1 MVVPNANHL
10 PGDIRMMPRSSKFA
24 IAILLIGL
32 VTIFQD
38 IQLDHLD
45 DGSSYNVDD
54 DYMSPDKYSS
64 TNTNEDDLTAL
75 EPSLRSRCQIVY
87 LLGVEGTMHHGV
99 EPIIATLAAS
109 QIDRESGKPYAVHSK
124 SKDLRYGL
132 FAPTGSRLGFEE
144 PPAMDDPRL
153 VKKVISAICPNDGR
167 KHIVIEAASFPCG
180 GKFRVSR
187 GNGSRAWREMT
198 PEAIAN
204 SELALEHPTNLY
216 KFYDAYHKYVDVKF
230 IVLHRPFLE
239 TIASHRTWD
248 TGPIPHSNIIQGFLI
263 LHRRFLDLHKTD
275 TITGERVWTAV
286 HVEKL
291 SVKYH
296 GLWHNRKDR
305 KQAFEARKDM
315 IRSVA
320 TFLGWPR
327 VECKVCFNS
336 WKDSKTD
343 YSQVFEPKILQIL
356 MDHEES
362 LNDVWPPTG

>member
-1 MVVPNANHL
+1 MKSYKLISRNA
-10 PGDIRMMPRSSKFA
+10 KFA

-38 IQLDHLD
+38 IQLDNLN

-54 DYMSPDKYSS
+54 DDYMSADKYISP
-64 TNTNEDDLTAL
+64 L
-75 EPSLRSRCQIVY
+75 EVKDASDPEMSPRSRCQIVY

-109 QIDRESGKPYAVHSK
+109 QTDPETGLAYAVHSK

-144 PPAMDDPRL
+144 PPPMDDPSL
-153 VKKVISAICPNDGR
+153 VKKVVSAICPNDGR
-167 KHIVIEAASFPCG
+167 RHIVIEAASFPCG

-187 GNGSRAWREMT
+187 GNGSRAWRQMT

-216 KFYDAYHKYVDVKF
+216 KFYNAYSQHADVKF
-230 IVLHRPFLE
+230 IALHRPFLE

-263 LHRRFLDLHKTD
+263 LHSRFLDTHKID
-275 TITGERVWTAV
+275 PISGDRVWTV
-286 HVEKL
+286 VRVEKL

-296 GLWHNRKDR
+296 GLWRNRKDR
-305 KQAFEARKDM
+305 RQALEARKDM
-315 IRSVA
+315 IRQVA
-320 TFLGWPR
+320 TFLGWKK
-327 VECKVCFNS
+327 VECKSCFDS
-336 WKDSKTD
+336 WRDSTTD
-343 YSQVFEPKILQIL
+343 YSQVFEPKLL
-356 MDHEES
+356 KVLTEHKES
-362 LNDVWPPTG
+362 LNGIWPPAEAT